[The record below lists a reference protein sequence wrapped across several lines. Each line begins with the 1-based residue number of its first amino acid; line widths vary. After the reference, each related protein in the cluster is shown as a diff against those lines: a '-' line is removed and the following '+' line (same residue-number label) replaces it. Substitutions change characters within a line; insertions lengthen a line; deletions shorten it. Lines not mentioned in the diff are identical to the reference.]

1 MAHTGSI
8 QAEHIGRE
16 YHISIMGGLNTKD
29 EREELMALLQSPI
42 GEAEP
47 SFDSISGT
55 HITFFEAETLTVDVI
70 EALKTYGDACV
81 GIPVKI
87 FVFHKHLSS
96 YLNRLG
102 IHNKLIFGKSLVQ
115 QSHVPIKAL
124 AIGGSAESLDKIFTL
139 LSSLPLSNITIFI
152 VQHFPK
158 DARNILD
165 HLLQDR
171 TRYTATIPHD
181 GQHIEEHAIY
191 IAPSDYHML
200 VERGRIRLTQSE
212 PVNYA
217 RPSIDI
223 FFQSA
228 AREYGEHL
236 VAVLLCGYGSD
247 GSQSLESLRTHKC
260 RVLIEDPLDCGA
272 QDMPR
277 NALRTV
283 NYDYKFPIQELLS
296 YLSRNVASECIEL
309 EQREIQHFLTDL
321 HVQYG
326 YDYKNYSL
334 DSITRRLQKFMQ
346 DRRFATFSALT
357 SNVLNDPELF
367 EDLFLTF
374 SINVTHFF
382 RNPEVFGTIRKHIL
396 PYLDT
401 YAHIKIW
408 CAGCS
413 TGEEPY
419 SLAILLDEYG
429 ILRKTQIYATD
440 INPFVITEAK
450 NGLFTNDTLDANIQ
464 NYHASGGTGNFQ
476 DYFERNSQI
485 LKIHQRLREHILFFQ
500 HSLVTSGILNEF
512 QLILCR
518 NVLIYFNSTLQ
529 HAVLQ
534 LFSDSLSRNG
544 FLILGE
550 SESLTMYGDADHSTG
565 RYADHSTDRYADR
578 LSEYDKTHKIYRKRK
593 LSL

>member
-1 MAHTGSI
+1 MAHSLQI
-8 QAEHIGRE
+8 QSELIGRE
-16 YHISIMGGLNTKD
+16 YHLSIMGGLEAKD
-29 EREELMALLQSPI
+29 DRETLIAFLRSTLD
-42 GEAEP
+42 GEKLSADAVAE
-47 SFDSISGT
+47 I
-55 HITFFEAETLTVDVI
+55 HITFFEVETLSADIIT
-70 EALKTYGDACV
+70 ALKDHGKTCAD
-81 GIPVKI
+81 IPLKI

-96 YLNRLG
+96 YLTRLG
-102 IHNKLIFGKSLVQ
+102 VHNKLIFGKSLTQ
-115 QSHVPIKAL
+115 PPQSPIKAVAL
-124 AIGGSAESLDKIFTL
+124 GGSAESLDKIFLL
-139 LSSLPLSNITIFI
+139 LSNLPLADISVFI

-171 TRYTATIPHD
+171 TRYTAVIPVD
-181 GQHIEEHAIY
+181 GQKIEERIIY

-200 VERGRIRLTQSE
+200 VERGHIRLTQTE

-217 RPSIDI
+217 RPSIDVL
-223 FFQSA
+223 FESA
-228 AREYGEHL
+228 AREYGERLL
-236 VAVLLCGYGSD
+236 VVLLCGYGSD
-247 GSQSLESLRTHKC
+247 GSQSLPVLRTRKC

-277 NALRTV
+277 NALRTGH
-283 NYDYKFPIQELLS
+283 YDYKFPIPELVS
-296 YLSRNVASECIEL
+296 YLARTVASENIEL
-309 EQREIQHFLTDL
+309 EERAIQSFLTDL
-321 HVQYG
+321 HTQYG
-326 YDYKNYSL
+326 YDYRNYSL

-346 DRRFATFSALT
+346 DRGFATFSALT
-357 SNVLNDPELF
+357 SQVLSDPELF

-382 RNPEVFGTIRKHIL
+382 RNPDVFQAMRAQIL

-413 TGEEPY
+413 TGEEAY

-440 INPFVITEAK
+440 INPFVIAEAK
-450 NGLFTNDTLDANIQ
+450 NGLFPEDGLDANIQ
-464 NYHASGGTGNFQ
+464 NYQHSGGAGNFEA
-476 DYFERNSQI
+476 YFERSSQM
-485 LKIHQRLREHILFFQ
+485 LKVQPRLRDRILFFQ
-500 HSLVTSGILNEF
+500 HSLVNSGILNEF

-518 NVLIYFNSTLQ
+518 NVLIYFNPTLQ
-529 HAVLQ
+529 HTVLR

-550 SESLTMYGDADHSTG
+550 SESLFMH
-565 RYADHSTDRYADR
+565 TDDDCQ
-578 LSEYDKTHKIYRKRK
+578 LDEYDKKHKIYRKRRARR
-593 LSL
+593 S